1 MKTRPALWALA
12 ASSVTLELRSAS
24 DQGGNWEGWEWSLPE
39 AGCATSLE
47 SQESLILEE
56 ERAKGNLEWN
66 DGN

>member
-1 MKTRPALWALA
+1 MKTRPTLWALA
-12 ASSVTLELRSAS
+12 ASSVPLELRSAS
-24 DQGGNWEGWEWSLPE
+24 DQGGNWVGWEQSLPE

-56 ERAKGNLEWN
+56 GNLEWN